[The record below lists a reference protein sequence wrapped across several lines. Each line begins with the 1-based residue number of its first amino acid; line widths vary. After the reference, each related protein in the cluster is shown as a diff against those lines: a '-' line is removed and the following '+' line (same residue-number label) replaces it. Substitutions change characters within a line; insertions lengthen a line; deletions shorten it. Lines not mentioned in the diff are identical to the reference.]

1 MIRKFNYTGR
11 KRIARSRVTI
21 EIIPGKNGSASFDA
35 SIDLSGLNL
44 PKNAEIFIEAYRRSF
59 FKRFPFGTVSQLRSP
74 QDRSLGDLGPKALA
88 MFRIKIV
95 EAGRKGRILAVAD
108 KIIPR
113 RADDELTNKV
123 CLLPVDFVD
132 LGQSIWRL
140 DLASDWPS
148 LQLNIR
154 IQDIREIARSDSY
167 FLSLVYPEVVRQIF
181 HKIVVEED
189 HTDPQTDPDDW
200 MSQWLSFANLLGI
213 RQLPPSGDSEP
224 ILQDKLKWIDDIVEA
239 FCLSKKMMERFIQA
253 ISPGEK

>member
-21 EIIPGKNGSASFDA
+21 EIIPGKDGPTYFDA

-74 QDRSLGDLGPKALA
+74 QDRSLGDLDPRALA
-88 MFRIKIV
+88 MFRIKVV
-95 EAGRKGRILAVAD
+95 EATGKGRILAVAD

-113 RADDELTNKV
+113 RTDDEPANKI

-132 LGQSIWRL
+132 LGESIWRL
-140 DLASDWPS
+140 DLAGDWPS
-148 LQLNIR
+148 LQLNAR
-154 IQDIREIARSDSY
+154 LEDIREIARSDAH

-181 HKIVVEED
+181 YEIVVMED
-189 HTDPQTDPDDW
+189 HVDPQTDPDDW
-200 MSQWLSFANLLGI
+200 MSQWLTFAAILGVK
-213 RQLPPSGDSEP
+213 QLPPSGESEP
-224 ILQDKLKWIDDIVEA
+224 ILQDKLKWIDDTVEA
-239 FCLSKKMMERFIQA
+239 FCSSNKMMEKFVQA

>member
-11 KRIARSRVTI
+11 KRIARSRVSI
-21 EIIPGKNGSASFDA
+21 EITPGKNGSTAFEA
-35 SIDLSGLNL
+35 SIDLSGLKL
-44 PKNAEIFIEAYRRSF
+44 PKDAEIFIEAYRRSF
-59 FKRFPFGTVSQLRSP
+59 FKRFSFGTVSQVRHP
-74 QDRSLGDLGPKALA
+74 EDRSLGVVDPRALA
-88 MFRIKIV
+88 MFRIKVV
-95 EAGRKGRILAVAD
+95 EAKGKGRILAAAD

-113 RADDELTNKV
+113 RAEDEPANKI

-132 LGQSIWRL
+132 LGQSVWRL

-154 IQDIREIARSDSY
+154 IEDIREIARSDAH

-181 HKIVVEED
+181 YEILVKED

-200 MSQWLSFANLLGI
+200 MSQWLSFAALLGVK
-213 RQLPPSGDSEP
+213 QLPPSGESEP
-224 ILQDKLKWIDDIVEA
+224 ILQDKLKWIDDAVEA
-239 FCLSKKMMERFIQA
+239 FCSSNKMMEKFVQA